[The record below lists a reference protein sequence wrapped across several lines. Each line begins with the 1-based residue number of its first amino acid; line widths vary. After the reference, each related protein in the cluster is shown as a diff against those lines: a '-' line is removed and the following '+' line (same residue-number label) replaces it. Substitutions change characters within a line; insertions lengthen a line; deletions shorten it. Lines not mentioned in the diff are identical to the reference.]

1 MILVLEV
8 GRRYMSFPSRG
19 RLPPGATN
27 ITVSRGRHFVSCAAS
42 SGTMDAPIEWPAEPL
57 TNRRL
62 DPRELRRR
70 LSARKSNPRPTFKL
84 VLQSLCICIRLATSK
99 KSIGGLSSSWTTVSA
114 PPLENDEVP
123 GS

>member
-1 MILVLEV
+1 
-8 GRRYMSFPSRG
+8 
-19 RLPPGATN
+19 
-27 ITVSRGRHFVSCAAS
+27 
-42 SGTMDAPIEWPAEPL
+42 MDAPIEWPAEPL